1 MNNLAS
7 RIASVNEV
15 AAQLLSTDHRNEESI
30 RDLQD
35 QLNARWNQFRQ
46 LVGQKR
52 NALESALE
60 IQNYHLECN
69 ETVCWMREKTKVI
82 ESTQSLGNDL
92 AGVTALQ
99 RKLTGME
106 RDLEAIQGKVGDLRL
121 EADKLASEHPQRAS
135 AITGR
140 LSEIDETWDELKDT
154 MKRREETLG
163 EASKLQGFLRDLDDF
178 QSWLSRAQTAV
189 ASEDVPAD
197 LVEAERLLAQHESI
211 KNEIERYG
219 ADYKRIRDVG
229 EEVTRGQTDA
239 QYMFLQQRLEAL
251 DTGWN
256 ELSQM
261 WENRHELLSQGYSF
275 QVFLRDTKQVEGFL
289 NN

>member
-1 MNNLAS
+1 
-7 RIASVNEV
+7 
-15 AAQLLSTDHRNEESI
+15 
-30 RDLQD
+30 
-35 QLNARWNQFRQ
+35 
-46 LVGQKR
+46 
-52 NALESALE
+52 
-60 IQNYHLECN
+60 
-69 ETVCWMREKTKVI
+69 MREKTKVI

-106 RDLEAIQGKVGDLRL
+106 RDLEAIQGKVGDLRS
-121 EADKLASEHPQRAS
+121 EADKLSSEHPQRAS
-135 AITGR
+135 TISGR
-140 LSEIDETWDELKDT
+140 LSDIDETWDELKDT

-239 QYMFLQQRLEAL
+239 QYMFLQQRLKAL

-256 ELSQM
+256 ELGQM

-275 QVFLRDTKQVEGFL
+275 QVFLRDAKQVEGFL
-289 NN
+289 NNQVK